1 MEKIKLTIHSD
12 QSEDIITD
20 ISSKIGIDLFDIP
33 NSKNLVYNDKEYIF
47 SISNSSTLPTKIY
60 INDEIFEVEI
70 LEYFSNKICF
80 QTKNNTRPFLHS
92 FGAVKIGIEFDEQVL
107 VSPSIKVLVSSNG
120 INYNVLNMV
129 QYIYDNCEKYL
140 YEEHKYS
147 SVSTGIKEN
156 KIISLEAKI
165 AYMKKILDAYKAVY
179 PLLKFNPYS
188 KLKKTEDIGSFDKLK
203 TVTANTMKYIAT
215 HTDELVAVNYNTG
228 IRYNRMFYQ
237 PTKVLVEYNKISLYT
252 YENKVILG
260 FLHKIVDQIDDI
272 VNDIKNHFYV
282 PDNVIVAEGYID
294 STYKI
299 FSSSIKRLNNYIIQ
313 LSEYKEEL
321 RHIYFYYKQIL
332 GDNEIIIDSIPNY
345 TAVFRSVNAYRQIYQ
360 VIYDWF
366 TCGNYDLGK
375 DELLLSFIS
384 TSKIYEYYC
393 LIKILNYIDKNLN
406 MKLMPPQK
414 KMYNVSNKYYTNTRY
429 NNTFTFEN
437 DRLQLTLF
445 FQPVI
450 YDNDLAANDIHL
462 FRNTSFCCSNN
473 TEEFKGKLYTPDYI
487 IKVQYDDFSEYYIM
501 DAKFSSSNNIRKYQ
515 LQNMV
520 FKYIFSLSTLKEN
533 TRLSG
538 LYILSGKT
546 VDNDKADV
554 VHDIAYRIGKKVNPF
569 AEIMVI
575 SGNNTNDYSVIEEIF
590 NNIIK

>member
-1 MEKIKLTIHSD
+1 MRKIKLTIHSG
-12 QSEDIITD
+12 QNEDIITD
-20 ISSKIGIDLFDIP
+20 VSSERGIDLFDIP
-33 NSKNLVYNDKEYIF
+33 NSKNLVYNDKEYTF
-47 SISNSSTLPTKIY
+47 SVSNSSILPTKIY

-70 LEYFSNKICF
+70 VRHVSNKICF

-107 VSPSIKVLVSSNG
+107 VSPSIKVLVSNNG

-237 PTKVLVEYNKISLYT
+237 PTKVLVEYNKISLDT

-299 FSSSIKRLNNYIIQ
+299 FSRSIKRLNNYIIQ